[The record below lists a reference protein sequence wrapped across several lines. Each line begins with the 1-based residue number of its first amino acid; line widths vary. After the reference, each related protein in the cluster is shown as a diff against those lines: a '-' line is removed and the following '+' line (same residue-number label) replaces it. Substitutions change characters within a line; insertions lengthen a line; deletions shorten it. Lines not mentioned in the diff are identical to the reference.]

1 MKCDDFFGNF
11 LKSSLDHVTWD
22 LFIIKKKSKM
32 ANFRHKR
39 NHWLGVDFLFFF
51 KKLTFDKKKKRKEY
65 STPSTPT
72 YTYYHS
78 TVGFGGGGIS
88 AWFCL
93 LGGSFFQ
100 FCLIENLANFS
111 PKIAKFMEFLNCKK
125 KISNFLI

>member
-1 MKCDDFFGNF
+1 
-11 LKSSLDHVTWD
+11 
-22 LFIIKKKSKM
+22 
-32 ANFRHKR
+32 
-39 NHWLGVDFLFFF
+39 
-51 KKLTFDKKKKRKEY
+51 LTFHKKKKRKEY

-78 TVGFGGGGIS
+78 TVGFGGGIS

-111 PKIAKFMEFLNCKK
+111 PKIAKFMEFLHCKK
-125 KISNFLI
+125 KISNFLVKKTTKFLGVGGEINTREKP